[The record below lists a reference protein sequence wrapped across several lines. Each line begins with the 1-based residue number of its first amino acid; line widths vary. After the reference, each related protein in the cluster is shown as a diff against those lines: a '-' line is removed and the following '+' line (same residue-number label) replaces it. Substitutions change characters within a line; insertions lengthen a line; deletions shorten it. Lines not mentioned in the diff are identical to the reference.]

1 MTAYT
6 HSDVHVRPC
15 EQAIDSVLIHANVEF
30 GVLQSNGNCVNIG
43 ICRINTTHYKDMAVS
58 RPKQRRCPLAQA
70 LLSVSDQGRL
80 RVFFPRNGMMP
91 CTERTFFKAPLF
103 PVPLPYFLPETI
115 QNGLPGLEQN
125 IISAGM
131 YPIRRGEEG
140 YWIEF

>member
-6 HSDVHVRPC
+6 HSDVHVRLY

-43 ICRINTTHYKDMAVS
+43 ICRINTTHYNDMAVS
-58 RPKQRRCPLAQA
+58 RQKQRRCPLAQA

-91 CTERTFFKAPLF
+91 CTERAFFKAPLF
-103 PVPLPYFLPETI
+103 PVPLPYFLPESI
-115 QNGLPGLEQN
+115 QNDLPGLEQN